1 MGFLPSSTTVYAEA
15 YLTELARQYLFGN
28 SSKPRFTTRPDGTKL
43 DRFLVT
49 QFSLGDPD
57 VNYKLPVNL
66 SAGTVPDISGEN
78 ESALK
83 AAKGRDLSDLI
94 TPEDA
99 TFENEVDTLEYKT
112 SIPDIRVDFS
122 KPVASI
128 PTIYTVQLL
137 TFING
142 QNTQDGLYTVTP
154 TNYGPNQASN
164 GELIIPLREATSSQ
178 NGYRMRVFF
187 PTSGSDYNKITIQ
200 FEVGSYATGSIIETY
215 SKTFKPTTIG
225 GQTSGNLFLSTGLN
239 LQNITIN

>member
-57 VNYKLPVNL
+57 VNYKLATNL

-83 AAKGRDLSDLI
+83 AAKGRDLTDLI

>member
-28 SSKPRFTTRPDGTKL
+28 STKPRFATRPDGTKI

-49 QFSLGDPD
+49 QFSMGDPD
-57 VNYKLPVNL
+57 VNYKLPLKL

-83 AAKGRDLSDLI
+83 AAKGRDLTDLI

-99 TFENEVDTLEYKT
+99 AFENEIDTLEYKT
-112 SIPDIRVDFS
+112 SSPDIRIDFS

-128 PTIYTVQLL
+128 PTIYTIQLL

-154 TNYGPNQASN
+154 TNYGPNQVSN
-164 GELIIPLREATSSQ
+164 GELIIPLREATPSQ
-178 NGYRMRVFF
+178 NGYRMRIFF
-187 PTSGSDYNKITIQ
+187 PARNSDYNKITVQ
-200 FEVGSYATGSIIETY
+200 FELGRYATGSIVETY
-215 SKTFKPTTIG
+215 TKTFKPTSIA
-225 GQTSGNLFLSTGLN
+225 GQTSGDLVFATGLN
-239 LQNITIN
+239 LENITIN

>member
-28 SSKPRFTTRPDGTKL
+28 STKSRFVTRPDGTQL

-57 VNYKLPVNL
+57 VNYKLPLKL
-66 SAGTVPDISGEN
+66 SGGTVPDISGEN
-78 ESALK
+78 ETALK
-83 AAKGRDLSDLI
+83 AAKGRDLTDLI

-112 SIPDIRVDFS
+112 SVPDIRIDFS

-128 PTIYTVQLL
+128 PTVYTVQLL

-187 PTSGSDYNKITIQ
+187 PTSGSDYNKITVQ
-200 FEVGSYATGSIIETY
+200 FEVGRYATGSIVETY
-215 SKTFKPTTIG
+215 TKTFKPTSIA
-225 GQTSGNLFLSTGLN
+225 GQTSGDFTFTTGLN